1 MNKTQLISE
10 VADKAA
16 LTKVQAKI
24 ALETVLT
31 AITEALKEGDSVQ
44 LVGFGT
50 FKVNHRKARPGRNP
64 RTGDAI
70 QLSAVNAPAFTAGK
84 GLKEAING

>member
-16 LTKVQAKI
+16 LTKIQAKT

-31 AITEALKEGDSVQ
+31 AITGSLKEGDQVQ

-50 FKVNHRKARPGRNP
+50 FKVNHRKARTGRNP

-70 QLSAVNAPAFTAGK
+70 QLSAVNAPAFIAGK

>member
-10 VADKAA
+10 VAERAV
-16 LTKVQAKI
+16 LTKVQAKA

-31 AITEALKEGDSVQ
+31 AITGSLKEGNSVQ

-50 FKVNHRKARPGRNP
+50 FKVNHRKARSGRNP

-70 QLSAVNAPAFTAGK
+70 QLAAVNAPAFIAGK
-84 GLKEAING
+84 GLKEAIND

>member
-16 LTKVQAKI
+16 LTKVQAKT

-31 AITEALKEGDSVQ
+31 AITGSLKEGNSVQ

-50 FKVNHRKARPGRNP
+50 FKVNHRKARTGRNP
-64 RTGDAI
+64 RTGHAI
-70 QLSAVNAPAFTAGK
+70 ELSAVNAPAFIAGK
-84 GLKEAING
+84 GLKEAINC

>member
-16 LTKVQAKI
+16 LTKVQAKT

-31 AITEALKEGDSVQ
+31 AITGSLKEGDPVQ

-50 FKVNHRKARPGRNP
+50 FKVNRRKARTGRNP

-70 QLSAVNAPAFTAGK
+70 QLSAVNAPAFIAGK
-84 GLKEAING
+84 GLKEAINR